1 MVARSFLLEKLSA
14 PYDSGGVGSISAA
27 VAPVPLDDGTSG
39 ESISKQK
46 QLESKKQTAST
57 IGWFS
62 SLLKEEKLLL
72 AMGVSGMTVASA
84 MNLVF
89 PRIMGKA
96 IDVASGKPVPGGLSR
111 KGFVV
116 VVLATFVTGSMGS
129 FLRTYSLG
137 MAAERIAAKLRRRLY
152 RTLLLQELSF
162 YNDRKVGELVTRLS
176 RDCQQTANAVVDVLS
191 NGYRSLNSA
200 LGASCMLLTISP
212 KLTLVSLTILPLVGT
227 SAMLFSK
234 LSSRLAT
241 KHQNAVADMT
251 GVVEERL
258 NHIRTVKLFS
268 AEQDE
273 LTRFDEINHGILAN
287 AKSAKRARGIFM
299 GGLSLSVNCSLF
311 SVLYFG
317 GSLVGSGELTIGTL
331 TSFALY
337 SGFMGLG
344 FSGLSSCFSEM
355 KKTRMSSES
364 LFDLLSLP
372 PATDG
377 DMTLENVK
385 GCVSFNDVSFAYPS
399 RPNVLVLNRLNMR
412 INPGEVVA
420 IVGKSGAGKTTIA
433 SLMSKIIKPTSG
445 TVTLDGVDIATL
457 KASWLRKQIGVVN
470 QEPSLFASTVAENI
484 MYGAEV
490 YDKEQ
495 LIRAA
500 TEAHAHEFIMEL
512 PNKYDTFVGEKGV
525 ELSGGQKQR
534 IAIAR
539 ALYKKTNILLLDE
552 ATSSLDGRSEDLI
565 RRSIQSAAVG
575 RAVLII
581 AHRLNTIRHAS
592 RIILL
597 EDGVTAETG
606 TFEDLYE
613 EGTKFYNLAHSQAPI
628 V

>member
-1 MVARSFLLEKLSA
+1 
-14 PYDSGGVGSISAA
+14 
-27 VAPVPLDDGTSG
+27 
-39 ESISKQK
+39 
-46 QLESKKQTAST
+46 
-57 IGWFS
+57 
-62 SLLKEEKLLL
+62 
-72 AMGVSGMTVASA
+72 
-84 MNLVF
+84 
-89 PRIMGKA
+89 MGKA
-96 IDVASGKPVPGGLSR
+96 IDVASGKPAPGGLSR

-162 YNDRKVGELVTRLS
+162 YNDRKVGELVTRLG

-234 LSSRLAT
+234 FSSRLAT
-241 KHQNAVADMT
+241 KHQNAVANMT
-251 GVVEERL
+251 GVAEERL
-258 NHIRTVKLFS
+258 NHICTVKLFS

-273 LTRFDEINHGILAN
+273 LTRFDKINQGILAN
-287 AKSAKRARGIFM
+287 AKSAKRARGMFM

-372 PATDG
+372 PDADG
-377 DMTLENVK
+377 DMMLENVK

-399 RPNVLVLNRLNMR
+399 RPNVLVLNRLNMQ

-490 YDKEQ
+490 HNNEQ

-565 RRSIQSAAVG
+565 RRSIQSAAVN

-597 EDGVTAETG
+597 EDGVIAETG
-606 TFEDLYE
+606 TFEDLFLL
-613 EGTKFYNLAHSQAPI
+613 GSI
-628 V
+628 GD

>member
-1 MVARSFLLEKLSA
+1 MLPPRSFLMQKLSA
-14 PYDSGGVGSISAA
+14 PYDGGVSAA
-27 VAPVPLDDGTSG
+27 VTPVPTGDKSDVLKSKNPKKSSEKTSN
-39 ESISKQK
+39 
-46 QLESKKQTAST
+46 
-57 IGWFS
+57 IGWIL
-62 SLLKEEKLLL
+62 SLTKEEKLPL
-72 AMGVSGMTVASA
+72 AVGITGMTIASG

-96 IDVASGKPVPGGLSR
+96 IDVASGKPAPGGLSR

-116 VVLATFVTGSMGS
+116 VVLATFFTGSVGS

-137 MAAERIAAKLRRRLY
+137 MVAERIAAKLRRRLY
-152 RTLLLQELSF
+152 KVLLSQELGF
-162 YNDRKVGELVTRLS
+162 YNNRKVGELVTRLS
-176 RDCQQTANAVVDVLS
+176 GDCQQTANAVVDVLS

-200 LGASCMLLTISP
+200 VGASCMLLTISP

-227 SAMLFSK
+227 GAMLFSK
-234 LSSRLAT
+234 FSSRLSK
-241 KHQNAVADMT
+241 KHHNSVADMT
-251 GVVEERL
+251 GIAEERL
-258 NHIRTVKLFS
+258 NNIFTVKLFS

-273 LTRFDEINHGILAN
+273 LDHFEKINKNILAN
-287 AKSAKRARGIFM
+287 AKRAKRARGAFM
-299 GGLSLSVNCSLF
+299 GGLSLSINCSLF

-344 FSGLSSCFSEM
+344 FSGVSSCLSEM
-355 KKTRMSSES
+355 KKTRLSSEA

-372 PATDG
+372 PAADG
-377 DMTLENVK
+377 ENTLVNVK
-385 GCVSFNDVSFAYPS
+385 GHVRFNNVSFAYPS
-399 RPNVLVLNRLNMR
+399 RPDILVLDNLNME

-470 QEPSLFASTVAENI
+470 QEPSLFASTIAENI

-490 YDKEQ
+490 HNKDQ
-495 LIRAA
+495 LIAA
-500 TEAHAHEFIMEL
+500 AKEAHAHEFIMEL
-512 PNKYDTFVGEKGV
+512 PNQYDTFVGEKGV

-539 ALYKKTNILLLDE
+539 ALYKQTSILLFDE
-552 ATSSLDGRSEDLI
+552 ATSSLDGRSEDMI
-565 RRSIQSAAVG
+565 RRALQSAAENRTVF
-575 RAVLII
+575 II
-581 AHRLNTIRHAS
+581 AHRLNTIKHAN

-597 EDGVTAETG
+597 EEGVIAETG
-606 TFEDLYE
+606 TFEELNK
-613 EGTKFYNLAHSQAPI
+613 EGSKFYNLAHNQAPLL
-628 V
+628 

>member
-1 MVARSFLLEKLSA
+1 MLPPRSFLMQKLSA
-14 PYDSGGVGSISAA
+14 PYDGGVSAA
-27 VAPVPLDDGTSG
+27 VTPVPTGDKSDVLKSKNPKKSSEKTSN
-39 ESISKQK
+39 
-46 QLESKKQTAST
+46 
-57 IGWFS
+57 IGWIL
-62 SLLKEEKLLL
+62 SLTKEEKLPL
-72 AMGVSGMTVASA
+72 AVGITGMTIASG

-96 IDVASGKPVPGGLSR
+96 IDVASGKPAPGGLSR

-116 VVLATFVTGSMGS
+116 VVLATFFTGSVGS

-137 MAAERIAAKLRRRLY
+137 MVAERIAAKLRRRLY
-152 RTLLLQELSF
+152 
-162 YNDRKVGELVTRLS
+162 
-176 RDCQQTANAVVDVLS
+176 
-191 NGYRSLNSA
+191 
-200 LGASCMLLTISP
+200 

-227 SAMLFSK
+227 GAMLFSK
-234 LSSRLAT
+234 FSSRLSK
-241 KHQNAVADMT
+241 KHHNSVADMT
-251 GVVEERL
+251 GIAEERL
-258 NHIRTVKLFS
+258 NNIFTVKLFS

-273 LTRFDEINHGILAN
+273 LDHFEKINKNILAN
-287 AKSAKRARGIFM
+287 AKRAKRARGAFM
-299 GGLSLSVNCSLF
+299 GGLSLSINCSLF

-344 FSGLSSCFSEM
+344 FSGVSSCLSEM
-355 KKTRMSSES
+355 KKTRLSSEA

-372 PATDG
+372 PAADG
-377 DMTLENVK
+377 ENTLVNVK
-385 GCVSFNDVSFAYPS
+385 GHVRFNNVSFAYPS
-399 RPNVLVLNRLNMR
+399 RPDILVLDNLNME

-470 QEPSLFASTVAENI
+470 QEPSLFASTIAENI

-490 YDKEQ
+490 HNKDQ
-495 LIRAA
+495 LIAA
-500 TEAHAHEFIMEL
+500 AKEAHAHEFIMEL
-512 PNKYDTFVGEKGV
+512 PNQYDTFVGEKGV

-539 ALYKKTNILLLDE
+539 ALYKQTNILLFDE
-552 ATSSLDGRSEDLI
+552 ATSSLDGRSEDMI
-565 RRSIQSAAVG
+565 RRALQSAAENRTVF
-575 RAVLII
+575 II
-581 AHRLNTIRHAS
+581 AHRLNTIKHAN

-597 EDGVTAETG
+597 EEGVIAETG
-606 TFEDLYE
+606 TFEELNK
-613 EGTKFYNLAHSQAPI
+613 EGSKFYNLAHNQAPLL
-628 V
+628 

>member
-1 MVARSFLLEKLSA
+1 MLPPRSFLMQKLSA
-14 PYDSGGVGSISAA
+14 PYDGGLSAAA
-27 VAPVPLDDGTSG
+27 VAPASKPLKEDA
-39 ESISKQK
+39 
-46 QLESKKQTAST
+46 KKKKEPSNV
-57 IGWFS
+57 GWIL
-62 SLLKEEKLLL
+62 SLTKEEKLPLTV
-72 AMGVSGMTVASA
+72 GVAGMTVASA

-96 IDVASGKPVPGGLSR
+96 IDVASGKPAPGGLSR

-116 VVLATFVTGSMGS
+116 VVLVTFVTGSMGS

-137 MAAERIAAKLRRRLY
+137 MVAERIAAKLRRRLY
-152 RTLLLQELSF
+152 RVLLSQEMGF
-162 YNDRKVGELVTRLS
+162 YNNRKVGELVTRLS
-176 RDCQQTANAVVDVLS
+176 GDCQQTANAVVDVLS

-200 LGASCMLLTISP
+200 VGASCMLLTISP
-212 KLTLVSLTILPLVGT
+212 KLTLVSLGILPLVGT
-227 SAMLFSK
+227 GAMLFSK
-234 LSSRLAT
+234 FSSRLAK
-241 KHQNAVADMT
+241 KHQNSVADMT
-251 GVVEERL
+251 GVAEERL
-258 NHIRTVKLFS
+258 NNIFTVKLFS

-273 LTRFDEINHGILAN
+273 LDHFEKINKGILAN
-287 AKSAKRARGIFM
+287 AKRAKRARGMFM

-344 FSGLSSCFSEM
+344 FSGVSSCLSEM
-355 KKTRMSSES
+355 KKTRMSSEA

-377 DMTLENVK
+377 EGTLASVK
-385 GCVSFNDVSFAYPS
+385 GHVRFNNVSFAYPS
-399 RPNVLVLNRLNMR
+399 RPDIVVLDRLNLE

-420 IVGKSGAGKTTIA
+420 IVGKSGSGKTTIA

-445 TVTLDGVDIATL
+445 SVTLDGVDIATL

-470 QEPSLFASTVAENI
+470 QEPSLFASTIAENI

-490 YDKEQ
+490 HNKEQ
-495 LIRAA
+495 LIAA
-500 TEAHAHEFIMEL
+500 AKEAHAHEFIMEL
-512 PNKYDTFVGEKGV
+512 PNQYDTFVGEKGV

-539 ALYKKTNILLLDE
+539 ALYKQTNILLFDE
-552 ATSSLDGRSEDLI
+552 ATSSLDGRSEDMI
-565 RRSIQSAAVG
+565 RRALESAAEN
-575 RAVLII
+575 RAVFII
-581 AHRLNTIRHAS
+581 AHRLNTIKHAN

-597 EDGVTAETG
+597 EEGVIAETG
-606 TFEDLYE
+606 TFSELNQ
-613 EGTKFYNLAHSQAPI
+613 EGTKFYNLAHNQAPLL
-628 V
+628 

>member
-1 MVARSFLLEKLSA
+1 MLPPRSFLMQKLSA
-14 PYDSGGVGSISAA
+14 PYDGGLSAA
-27 VAPVPLDDGTSG
+27 AVTPASKPLKEDA
-39 ESISKQK
+39 
-46 QLESKKQTAST
+46 KKKKEPSNV
-57 IGWFS
+57 GWIL
-62 SLLKEEKLLL
+62 SLTKEEKLPLTV
-72 AMGVSGMTVASA
+72 GVAGMTVASA

-96 IDVASGKPVPGGLSR
+96 IDVASGKPAPGGLSR

-116 VVLATFVTGSMGS
+116 VVLVTFVTGSMGS

-137 MAAERIAAKLRRRLY
+137 MVAERIAAKLRRRLY
-152 RTLLLQELSF
+152 RVLLSQEMGF
-162 YNDRKVGELVTRLS
+162 YNNRKVGELVTRLS
-176 RDCQQTANAVVDVLS
+176 GDCQQTANAVVDVLS

-200 LGASCMLLTISP
+200 VGASCMLLTISP
-212 KLTLVSLTILPLVGT
+212 KLTLVSLGILPLVGT
-227 SAMLFSK
+227 GAMLFSK
-234 LSSRLAT
+234 FSSRLAK
-241 KHQNAVADMT
+241 KHQNSVAGMT
-251 GVVEERL
+251 GVAEERL
-258 NHIRTVKLFS
+258 NNIFTVKLFS

-273 LTRFDEINHGILAN
+273 LNHFEKINKGILAN
-287 AKSAKRARGIFM
+287 AKRAKRARGMFM

-344 FSGLSSCFSEM
+344 FSGVSSCLSEM
-355 KKTRMSSES
+355 KKTRMSSEA

-377 DMTLENVK
+377 EGTLASVK
-385 GCVSFNDVSFAYPS
+385 GHVRFNNVSFAYPS
-399 RPNVLVLNRLNMR
+399 RPDIVVLDRLNLE

-420 IVGKSGAGKTTIA
+420 IVGKSGSGKTTIA

-445 TVTLDGVDIATL
+445 SVTLDGVDIATL

-470 QEPSLFASTVAENI
+470 QEPSLFASTIAENI

-490 YDKEQ
+490 HNKEQ
-495 LIRAA
+495 LIAA
-500 TEAHAHEFIMEL
+500 AKEAHAHEFIMEL
-512 PNKYDTFVGEKGV
+512 PNQYDTFVGEKGV

-539 ALYKKTNILLLDE
+539 ALYKQTNILLFDE
-552 ATSSLDGRSEDLI
+552 ATSSLDGRSEDMI
-565 RRSIQSAAVG
+565 RRALESAAEN
-575 RAVLII
+575 RAVFII
-581 AHRLNTIRHAS
+581 AHRLNTIKHAN

-597 EDGVTAETG
+597 EEGVIAETG
-606 TFEDLYE
+606 TFSELNQ
-613 EGTKFYNLAHSQAPI
+613 EGTKFYNLAHNQAPLL
-628 V
+628 

>member
-1 MVARSFLLEKLSA
+1 MLPPRSFLMQKLSA
-14 PYDSGGVGSISAA
+14 PYDGGLSAAA
-27 VAPVPLDDGTSG
+27 VAPASKPLKEDA
-39 ESISKQK
+39 
-46 QLESKKQTAST
+46 KKKKEPSNV
-57 IGWFS
+57 GWIL
-62 SLLKEEKLLL
+62 SLTKEEKLPLTV
-72 AMGVSGMTVASA
+72 GVAGMTVASA

-96 IDVASGKPVPGGLSR
+96 IDVASGKPAPGGLSR

-116 VVLATFVTGSMGS
+116 VVLVTFVTGSMGS

-137 MAAERIAAKLRRRLY
+137 MVAERIAAKLRRRLY
-152 RTLLLQELSF
+152 RVLLSQEMGF
-162 YNDRKVGELVTRLS
+162 YNNRKVGELVTRLS
-176 RDCQQTANAVVDVLS
+176 GDCQQTANAVVDVLS

-200 LGASCMLLTISP
+200 VGASCMLLTISP
-212 KLTLVSLTILPLVGT
+212 KLTLVSLGILPLVGT
-227 SAMLFSK
+227 GAMLFSK
-234 LSSRLAT
+234 FSSRLAK
-241 KHQNAVADMT
+241 KHQNSVADMT
-251 GVVEERL
+251 GVAEERL
-258 NHIRTVKLFS
+258 NNIFTVKLFS

-273 LTRFDEINHGILAN
+273 LDHFEKINKGILAN
-287 AKSAKRARGIFM
+287 AKRAKRARGMFM

-344 FSGLSSCFSEM
+344 FSGVSSCLSEM
-355 KKTRMSSES
+355 KKTRMSSEA

-377 DMTLENVK
+377 EGTLASVK
-385 GCVSFNDVSFAYPS
+385 GHVRFNHVSFAYPS
-399 RPNVLVLNRLNMR
+399 RPDIVVLDRLNLE

-420 IVGKSGAGKTTIA
+420 IVGKSGSGKTTIA

-445 TVTLDGVDIATL
+445 SVTLDGVDIATL

-470 QEPSLFASTVAENI
+470 QEPSLFASTIAENI

-490 YDKEQ
+490 HNKEQ
-495 LIRAA
+495 LIAA
-500 TEAHAHEFIMEL
+500 AKEAHAHEFIMEL
-512 PNKYDTFVGEKGV
+512 PNQYDTFVGEKGV

-539 ALYKKTNILLLDE
+539 ALYKQTNILLFDE
-552 ATSSLDGRSEDLI
+552 ATSSLDGRSEDMI
-565 RRSIQSAAVG
+565 RRALESAAEN
-575 RAVLII
+575 RAVFII
-581 AHRLNTIRHAS
+581 AHRLNTIKHAN

-597 EDGVTAETG
+597 EEGVIAETG
-606 TFEDLYE
+606 TFSELNQ
-613 EGTKFYNLAHSQAPI
+613 EGTKFYNLAHNQAPLL
-628 V
+628 

>member
-1 MVARSFLLEKLSA
+1 MLPPRSFLMQKLSA
-14 PYDSGGVGSISAA
+14 PYDGGLSAAA
-27 VAPVPLDDGTSG
+27 VAPASKPLKEDA
-39 ESISKQK
+39 
-46 QLESKKQTAST
+46 KKKKEPSNV
-57 IGWFS
+57 GWIL
-62 SLLKEEKLLL
+62 SLTKEEKLPLTV
-72 AMGVSGMTVASA
+72 GVAGMTVASA

-96 IDVASGKPVPGGLSR
+96 IDVASGKPAPGGLIR

-116 VVLATFVTGSMGS
+116 VVLVTFVTGSMGS

-137 MAAERIAAKLRRRLY
+137 MVAERIAAKLRRRLY
-152 RTLLLQELSF
+152 RVLLSQEMGF
-162 YNDRKVGELVTRLS
+162 YNNRKVGELVTRLS
-176 RDCQQTANAVVDVLS
+176 GDCQQTANAVVDVLS

-200 LGASCMLLTISP
+200 VGASCMLLTISP
-212 KLTLVSLTILPLVGT
+212 KLTLVSLGILPLVGT
-227 SAMLFSK
+227 GAMLFSK
-234 LSSRLAT
+234 FSSRLAK
-241 KHQNAVADMT
+241 KHQNSVAAMT
-251 GVVEERL
+251 GVAEERL
-258 NHIRTVKLFS
+258 NNIFTVKLFS

-273 LTRFDEINHGILAN
+273 LDHFEKINKGILAN
-287 AKSAKRARGIFM
+287 AKRAKRARGMFM

-344 FSGLSSCFSEM
+344 FSGVSSCLSEM
-355 KKTRMSSES
+355 KKTRMSSEA

-377 DMTLENVK
+377 EGTLASVK
-385 GCVSFNDVSFAYPS
+385 GHVRFNNVSFAYPS
-399 RPNVLVLNRLNMR
+399 RPDIVVLDRLNLE

-420 IVGKSGAGKTTIA
+420 IVGKSGSGKTTIA

-445 TVTLDGVDIATL
+445 SVTLDGVDIATL

-470 QEPSLFASTVAENI
+470 QEPSLFASTIAENI

-490 YDKEQ
+490 HNKEQ
-495 LIRAA
+495 LIAA
-500 TEAHAHEFIMEL
+500 AKEAHAHEFIMEL
-512 PNKYDTFVGEKGV
+512 PNQYDTFVGEKGV

-539 ALYKKTNILLLDE
+539 ALYKQTNILLFDE
-552 ATSSLDGRSEDLI
+552 ATSSLDGRSEDMI
-565 RRSIQSAAVG
+565 RRALESAAEN
-575 RAVLII
+575 RAVFII
-581 AHRLNTIRHAS
+581 AHRLNTIKHAN

-597 EDGVTAETG
+597 EEGVIAETG
-606 TFEDLYE
+606 TFSELNQ
-613 EGTKFYNLAHSQAPI
+613 EGTKFYNLAHNQAPLL
-628 V
+628 